1 MYLYKNLFKS
11 ARSTVKSDQLE
22 KYNTQRN
29 FILKNFYIFVRS
41 FSSEGTSRGKIY
53 VHTYILYNYLL
64 LLDRCVGVVGGLFL
78 FGFSIYINMNNE
90 HVRSLWPITCC
101 KCMYPLLT
109 IEIMWNLIKFFIF
122 LRPPSKS
129 DNEILQWIVI
139 KKSEII
145 INIHSNYIVT
155 MKQLRPP
162 PHSPPIPLKIMF
174 WMYEKGL

>member
-90 HVRSLWPITCC
+90 HVRSLWPIMCC
-101 KCMYPLLT
+101 KCMYLRPVVTHRDFVEFNKILY
-109 IEIMWNLIKFFIF
+109 F
-122 LRPPSKS
+122 LRSP
-129 DNEILQWIVI
+129 I
-139 KKSEII
+139 KI
-145 INIHSNYIVT
+145 
-155 MKQLRPP
+155 
-162 PHSPPIPLKIMF
+162 
-174 WMYEKGL
+174 GL